1 MPFASVSTSVSMSA
15 SIATDHATKRMHDNL
30 EIRWNM
36 SGSEHHDKQ

>member
-15 SIATDHATKRMHDNL
+15 SIARDHATKRMHDNL